1 MKKLLFS
8 LIAVSLISC
17 QAPKEKESEQS
28 SEPTVIGY
36 EFNDEGEKLN
46 VIAGDAAMTDVYL
59 EYIQAHNDRDL
70 SKISEIDM
78 DNIVVR
84 AANGASI
91 NGSDSHTEQLDIWFN
106 ANNPSWKVNFMVAN
120 TLSKV
125 MMGQNQAWLTTGVD
139 VVQSIDGNNVTSHHI
154 VDVNFV
160 DGKVKELIV
169 YDRASGQE

>member
-46 VIAGDAAMTDVYL
+46 VIAGDAAITDIYL
-59 EYIQAHNDRDL
+59 EYIQAHNDKDL

-84 AANGASI
+84 AANGAII
-91 NGSDSHTEQLDIWFN
+91 NGSDSHTDQLDIWFN
-106 ANNPSWKVNFMVAN
+106 ANNPSWKVKFMVAN
-120 TLSKV
+120 
-125 MMGQNQAWLTTGVD
+125 N
-139 VVQSIDGNNVTSHHI
+139 VQGNN
-154 VDVNFV
+154 
-160 DGKVKELIV
+160 
-169 YDRASGQE
+169 GQKSSLANNWCRCRSINRWEQCNKPPYSRC

>member
-17 QAPKEKESEQS
+17 QAPKEKQSEQS

-46 VIAGDAAMTDVYL
+46 VIAGDAAITDIYL
-59 EYIQAHNDRDL
+59 EYIQAHNDKNL

-84 AANGASI
+84 AANGAII

-106 ANNPSWKVNFMVAN
+106 ANNPSWKVKFMVAN
-120 TLSKV
+120 NV
-125 MMGQNQAWLTTGVD
+125 QGNNGQNQAWLTTGVD
-139 VVQSIDGNNVTSHHI
+139 VIQSIDWNDLRNRIHPP
-154 VDVNFV
+154 N
-160 DGKVKELIV
+160 
-169 YDRASGQE
+169 RR

>member
-8 LIAVSLISC
+8 IIAVSLISC
-17 QAPKEKESEQS
+17 QAPKEKQSEQS

-36 EFNDEGEKLN
+36 EFNDEGEKLKI
-46 VIAGDAAMTDVYL
+46 IAGNSAMTDIYL
-59 EYIQAHNDRDL
+59 EYIQ
-70 SKISEIDM
+70 DM

-84 AANGASI
+84 AANGALI
-91 NGSDSHTEQLDIWFN
+91 NGSDSHKEQLDIWFN

-120 TLSKV
+120 TVQANDGK
-125 MMGQNQAWLTTGVD
+125 NQTWLTTGVD
-139 VVQSIDGNNVTSHHI
+139 VVQSIDGNSVTSHHI

-169 YDRASGQE
+169 YDRSSEQE

>member
-8 LIAVSLISC
+8 LITVSLISC
-17 QAPKEKESEQS
+17 QAPKEKQSEQS
-28 SEPTVIGY
+28 TESTVIGY
-36 EFNDEGEKLN
+36 EFNDEGEKLKI
-46 VIAGDAAMTDVYL
+46 IAGNSAMTDIYL

-84 AANGASI
+84 AANGALI
-91 NGSDSHTEQLDIWFN
+91 NGSDSHKEQLDIWFN

-120 TLSKV
+120 TVQANDGK
-125 MMGQNQAWLTTGVD
+125 NQTWLTTGVD
-139 VVQSIDGNNVTSHHI
+139 VVQSIDGNSVTSHHI

-169 YDRASGQE
+169 YDRSSEQE

>member
-46 VIAGDAAMTDVYL
+46 VIAGDAAITDIYL
-59 EYIQAHNDRDL
+59 EYIQAHNDKDL

-84 AANGASI
+84 AANGAII
-91 NGSDSHTEQLDIWFN
+91 NGSDSHTDQLDIWFN
-106 ANNPSWKVNFMVAN
+106 ANNPSWKVKFMVAN
-120 TLSKV
+120 NV
-125 MMGQNQAWLTTGVD
+125 QGNNGQNQAWLTTGVD
-139 VVQSIDGNNVTSHHI
+139 VVQSIDGNSVTSHHI

>member
-46 VIAGDAAMTDVYL
+46 LIAGDAAITDIYL
-59 EYIQAHNDRDL
+59 EYIQAHNDKDL

-84 AANGASI
+84 AANGAII
-91 NGSDSHTEQLDIWFN
+91 NGSDSHTDQLDIWFN
-106 ANNPSWKVNFMVAN
+106 ANNPSWKVKFMVAN
-120 TLSKV
+120 NV
-125 MMGQNQAWLTTGVD
+125 QGNNGQNQAWLTTGVD

>member
-8 LIAVSLISC
+8 VIAVSLISC
-17 QAPKEKESEQS
+17 QAPKEKQSEQS

-36 EFNDEGEKLN
+36 EFNDEGEKLKI
-46 VIAGDAAMTDVYL
+46 IAGNSAMTDIYL

-78 DNIVVR
+78 DSIVVR
-84 AANGASI
+84 AANGALI

-120 TLSKV
+120 TVQANDGK
-125 MMGQNQAWLTTGVD
+125 NQTWLTTGVD
-139 VVQSIDGNNVTSHHI
+139 VVQSIDGNSVTSHHI

-169 YDRASGQE
+169 YDRSSEQK